1 MPLKLV
7 PVPLYLH
14 SRPFFIEHFYQII
27 KDLRIYAFGYG
38 ILRIIYRKSFFIF
51 FYPFPPELPELM
63 FLKCQ
68 KHLQE
73 RFFHIRSLDSYK
85 KICTKLLLTKLSQNK
100 KKMLIFPSVADPKLF
115 IPDLDPALNFPSS
128 GSRHKFRI
136 HADPY
141 PQH

>member
-27 KDLRIYAFGYG
+27 KDIRIYAFGYG
-38 ILRIIYRKSFFIF
+38 ILRIIYRKSFLF

-73 RFFHIRSLDSYK
+73 RFFHIRSLGSYK
-85 KICTKLLLTKLSQNK
+85 KNLFK
-100 KKMLIFPSVADPKLF
+100 IFID
-115 IPDLDPALNFPSS
+115 
-128 GSRHKFRI
+128 
-136 HADPY
+136 
-141 PQH
+141 